1 MPADSIHVLSTMSFP
16 DELLE
21 RLRSVS
27 PRLSVVQRD
36 ARSADEVPSDEWG
49 QVEVLYTLWAIPDPA
64 LVPELRWVQLHS
76 AGANHLVDTWLWES
90 EITITTSSGI
100 HASTIAEYVLM
111 MMLAFAHHLRRIVD
125 YQVRAEWPTGRW
137 RKFVPQELRD
147 ATVGVIGYGSIGRQV
162 GHLARALGMRVLG
175 VHHGGGQSPAS
186 YELPE
191 LARDPEAEPERLY
204 TPDQLFN
211 ALAECDYI
219 VLAVPYTSATH
230 HLINQAALQVMKPSA
245 VLINIAR
252 GAVVDELALVRGLR
266 EGWIAGAA
274 LDVFEEEPLPQESP
288 LWQMDNVII
297 SPHVAGF
304 TPHYDDRAT
313 ALFAEN
319 LRRYVSGEPLL
330 NRVDRGREY

>member
-1 MPADSIHVLSTMSFP
+1 MPANSIHILSTMSFP
-16 DELLE
+16 DDLLE

-27 PRLSVVQRD
+27 SSLVVAQRN
-36 ARSADEVPSDEWG
+36 APSADEVPSHEWG
-49 QVEVLYTLWAIPDPA
+49 QVEVLYTLSAIPDPS
-64 LVPELRWVQLHS
+64 LVPRLRWVQLHS

-90 EITITTSSGI
+90 DITITTSSGI

-111 MMLAFAHHLRRIVD
+111 MMLAFAHRLRRMVD
-125 YQVRAEWPTGRW
+125 YQARAEWPKGRW
-137 RKFVPQELRD
+137 RKFVPQELRG

-162 GHLARALGMRVLG
+162 GRLARALGMRVLAM
-175 VHHGGGQSPAS
+175 HRGGGQSPAS

-191 LARDPEAEPERLY
+191 LARDPDTEPDRLY
-204 TPDQLFN
+204 TSDHLFD
-211 ALAECDYI
+211 ALAECDYV

-230 HLINQAALQVMKPSA
+230 HLIDQAALRAMKPSA

-252 GAVVDELALVRGLR
+252 GAIVDELALVRALR

-288 LWQMDNVII
+288 LWKMDNVII

-330 NRVDRGREY
+330 NRVDREREY